1 MAWVISSPEK
11 RHAEEARGDDRS
23 AFIVTLQLEPETE
36 SHPFQ
41 PMKIEPNAG
50 LALSVTVVPVT

>member
-1 MAWVISSPEK
+1 MTN
-11 RHAEEARGDDRS
+11 RS
-23 AFIVTLQLEPETE
+23 AFMVTLQREPETA
-36 SHPFQ
+36 SHPLQ

>member
-1 MAWVISSPEK
+1 MT
-11 RHAEEARGDDRS
+11 DRS
-23 AFIVTLQLEPETE
+23 AFIVTLQREPETE

-50 LALSVTVVPVT
+50 LAISVTVVPVT